1 MATAMR
7 QSSSTFEA
15 AADRV
20 RELNERVIES
30 SSKAGVA
37 GLQVYGRLL
46 QRLAE
51 SQEQA
56 GRHGSQWLTAFGQAQ
71 TTFSRDLAQ
80 AMPAVARTTAER
92 VRGAAT
98 ATKRT
103 ATKTTA
109 TARTTARKTAA
120 RKPAAT
126 KPTATRRRGAATS
139 ATGKLPIANYDKLT
153 AKELE
158 SRLKRLSKPDLS
170 KVATYERKHKNR
182 ATVLK
187 KIESLRS

>member
-56 GRHGSQWLTAFGQAQ
+56 GRHGSQWLMAFGQAQ
-71 TTFSRDLAQ
+71 ATFSRDLAH

-98 ATKRT
+98 TTK
-103 ATKTTA
+103 
-109 TARTTARKTAA
+109 
-120 RKPAAT
+120 
-126 KPTATRRRGAATS
+126 RRGAATP
-139 ATGKLPIANYDKLT
+139 ANGKLPIANYDKLT

-158 SRLKRLSKPDLS
+158 SRLTRLSKPDLS
-170 KVATYERKHKNR
+170 KVATHERKHKNR

>member
-56 GRHGSQWLTAFGQAQ
+56 GKHGSQWLTAFGQAQ
-71 TTFSRDLAQ
+71 ATFSRDLAL
-80 AMPAVARTTAER
+80 AMPSVARVTAER

-103 ATKTTA
+103 AAKTTA
-109 TARTTARKTAA
+109 
-120 RKPAAT
+120 
-126 KPTATRRRGAATS
+126 RRQRGAAAS
-139 ATGKLPIANYDKLT
+139 ANGKLPIANYDKLT
-153 AKELE
+153 AKDLE

-187 KIESLRS
+187 KIESLRA

>member
-1 MATAMR
+1 MR

-30 SSKAGVA
+30 SSTAGVA
-37 GLQVYGRLL
+37 GLLVYGRLL

-56 GRHGSQWLTAFGQAQ
+56 GKHGSQWLMAFGQAQ
-71 TTFSRDLAQ
+71 ATFSRDLAQ

-103 ATKTTA
+103 AATTTA

-120 RKPAAT
+120 KKTAVR

-139 ATGKLPIANYDKLT
+139 ANGKLPIANYDKLT
-153 AKELE
+153 AKEIE

-187 KIESLRS
+187 KVESLRS